1 MKRNNIFSVLVL
13 FLELTILIIPVC
25 LLLFPSITD
34 KESKS
39 IILDNEPKSSQI
51 SLKIIVSDQQA
62 PTIIGVID
70 DFLADSLG
78 SGVNSVEVVASG
90 TRADDQHTFL
100 VEQMIL
106 ESTEFD
112 VIGLDTIWLAQFA
125 ENDWISVLDSLL
137 NLGELDDYVDSMVD
151 SCKYKGITY
160 AYPYF
165 MNLGILYYR
174 KDIIEDN
181 GFNEADFDTW
191 LELNTTA
198 NFILNNV
205 SGQLKD
211 PNLVGYVGQFD
222 VYEGGVVN
230 FFEWASSYGATNL
243 VTSEGDININ
253 NPKVEEAMTFLQALF
268 PPQFTGVQGTPYI
281 IPRVGL
287 VMDEGSS
294 VSKWLANE
302 SIFMRQWTFAYM
314 NSVNINMSFGVVPL
328 PTASGAIGEKSS
340 CVGGTVLAIPN
351 CSQNQE
357 AAWNLTRFLGD
368 QLAQEYELTNAS
380 NFPALKSVYNFPPPG
395 FEWIKNWTSQFQ
407 KTMARPVHPKYP
419 LISSIIADSFSDI
432 LKQIKDVNVTLAE
445 MEAAILK
452 ITSDEVEVPPSEPKG
467 RIAGYNIMLLLLL
480 CVLVIS
486 LITVVYKKNRDIN

>member
-1 MKRNNIFSVLVL
+1 MKKMIIFGVIVL
-13 FLELTILIIPVC
+13 FLELTIFIMPGY
-25 LLLFPSITD
+25 LLLFPCIADT
-34 KESKS
+34 ESES

-51 SLKIIVSDQQA
+51 NLKIIVSDQQA
-62 PTIIGVID
+62 PTILGVID

-106 ESTEFD
+106 GSTEFD

-125 ENDWISVLDSLL
+125 ENDWISELDSRL
-137 NLGELDDYVDSMVD
+137 NLGELDDYVDSMVN

-165 MNLGILYYR
+165 MNLGILFYR
-174 KDIIEDN
+174 KDLTEN
-181 GFNEADFDTW
+181 HGFSESDFDTW
-191 LELNTTA
+191 LELNATA

-205 SGQLKD
+205 SGQLRD

-222 VYEGGVVN
+222 TYEGGVVN

-243 VTSEGDININ
+243 ITSEGDVNIN
-253 NPKVEEAMTFLQALF
+253 NPNVEDAMTFLQALF

-314 NSVNINMSFGVVPL
+314 NSVNINMSFGVAPL
-328 PTASGAIGEKSS
+328 PTASGATGEKSS

-368 QLAQEYELTNAS
+368 QLAQEFELTNAS
-380 NFPALKSVYNFPPPG
+380 NFPALKSVYNFPPLG
-395 FEWIKNWTSQFQ
+395 FDWIKNWKSQFQ
-407 KTMARPVHPKYP
+407 KTLARPVHPKYP
-419 LISSIIADSFSDI
+419 LISSVIADSFSDI
-432 LKQIKDVNVTLAE
+432 LKQIKAVNVTLAE

-452 ITSDEVEVPPSEPKG
+452 ITSDEDEVPPSEPTG
-467 RIAGYNIMLLLLL
+467 IIAGYNIMLLLLL

>member
-13 FLELTILIIPVC
+13 FLELTILIIPGC
-25 LLLFPSITD
+25 LLLFPCITD

-39 IILDNEPKSSQI
+39 IILDNEPKTSQI

-125 ENDWISVLDSLL
+125 ENDWINVLDSLL
-137 NLGELDDYVDSMVD
+137 SLGELDDYVDSMVD

-174 KDIIEDN
+174 KDLIEDN

-253 NPKVEEAMTFLQALF
+253 NPNVEEAMTFLQALF

-314 NSVNINMSFGVVPL
+314 NSVNINMSFGVAPL
-328 PTASGAIGEKSS
+328 PTASGATGEKSS

-368 QLAQEYELTNAS
+368 QLAQEFELTNAS

-395 FEWIKNWTSQFQ
+395 FDWIKNWTSQFQ

-452 ITSDEVEVPPSEPKG
+452 ITSDEVEVPPSEPTG
-467 RIAGYNIMLLLLL
+467 RIAGYNIILLLLL

-486 LITVVYKKNRDIN
+486 LITVVYKKDRDIN